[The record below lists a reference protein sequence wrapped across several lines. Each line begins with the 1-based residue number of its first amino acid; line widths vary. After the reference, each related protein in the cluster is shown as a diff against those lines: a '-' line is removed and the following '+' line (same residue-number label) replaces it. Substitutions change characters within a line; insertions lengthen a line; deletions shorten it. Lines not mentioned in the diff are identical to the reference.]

1 MERVAQQQQVAPT
14 PLTAEDHER
23 LIGERRRAQSLARHA
38 EAHRVGTTLA
48 FYKSK
53 VGFGPTILSADPKPP
68 PADSEAATPPRH
80 FRSWQEAMAR
90 RRLPAQGDRAPQ
102 QLSLATHGGFT
113 GDMMFV
119 HAGEVQEH
127 VSGPGPHNDDD
138 GTDGGGEGGAE
149 REETLVVRMSTEL
162 WWPIQLSRPLERS
175 RMHGRCHVHIF
186 WLDRDVATEELRWRL
201 LGERECVVYYDNL
214 LIDPS
219 HGQPFVIRADAMRSG
234 WDEDANITSELAPEL
249 CERLDAAA
257 EAHGCAVS
265 LVVA

>member
-1 MERVAQQQQVAPT
+1 
-14 PLTAEDHER
+14 
-23 LIGERRRAQSLARHA
+23 
-38 EAHRVGTTLA
+38 
-48 FYKSK
+48 
-53 VGFGPTILSADPKPP
+53 
-68 PADSEAATPPRH
+68 
-80 FRSWQEAMAR
+80 
-90 RRLPAQGDRAPQ
+90 
-102 QLSLATHGGFT
+102 
-113 GDMMFV
+113 MFV

-127 VSGPGPHNDDD
+127 VSGPGPHNDDN

-219 HGQPFVIRADAMRSG
+219 NGQPFVIRADAMRSG
-234 WDEDANITSELAPEL
+234 WDEDANITYELAPEL

-257 EAHGCAVS
+257 EARLCGEPGGS
-265 LVVA
+265 LTDEDEDEAPDEPDAEPEGQLDGDGEPSGRRPPTDREEARQKLEAAERERRNRRTEHHQMTLRDMLGGEQQAAGQQHTHYS